1 MEKNFM
7 ISIPFDGR
15 TVYAN
20 VFEYRHSPAVYHVHF
35 IDHVVPNQLKLY
47 ERDGEIVPDE
57 VDHAN
62 PELVSQVVVA
72 IKNNPH
78 RI

>member
-1 MEKNFM
+1 MERNFM
-7 ISIPFDGR
+7 ISIQFEGR

-47 ERDGEIVPDE
+47 ERDGEISADA
-57 VDHAN
+57 VDRAN
-62 PELVSQVVVA
+62 PELVKQVVIA
-72 IKNNPH
+72 IRNNPN
-78 RI
+78 RV

>member
-7 ISIPFDGR
+7 ISIQFEGR
-15 TVYAN
+15 TLYGN

-35 IDHVVPNQLKLY
+35 IDSITPGQLKLY
-47 ERDGEIVPDE
+47 ERNGDIVADDADY
-57 VDHAN
+57 VN
-62 PELVSQVVVA
+62 PQLVQQVVFA
-72 IKNNPH
+72 IKNSPH